1 MRVAW
6 PCRQSRS
13 AGSSGK
19 LAANDKK
26 IKKDVEQKVLDGLG
40 MTDAGQDAD
49 FVASSLTGSFGQFSQ
64 SRCTPWA
71 QISTRPFCM
80 ISLGPSTR
88 CHMPLPSACPPAPL
102 PRGLMWSICGCGTRH
117 DVRAA
122 WSLLHVRAGGG
133 ASASVT
139 QPPARALVVR
149 TPFDSGLHHGSV
161 SVGGECSMS
170 SAA

>member
-1 MRVAW
+1 MRAAW
-6 PCRQSRS
+6 PCRQSPRS

-102 PRGLMWSICGCGTRH
+102 PRGLMWSICGCGLDMMFGQPGPTRMF
-117 DVRAA
+117 VPEEAPVLPSPSPLPLPWSSEPPLRSTRYAA
-122 WSLLHVRAGGG
+122 QW
-133 ASASVT
+133 ASS
-139 QPPARALVVR
+139 RICLR
-149 TPFDSGLHHGSV
+149 WW
-161 SVGGECSMS
+161 
-170 SAA
+170 